1 MHTSLRDRIYII
13 LTAVVF
19 ATAIYMVFIHA
30 PTERIMGS
38 IQKIFYFHLA
48 CALAGFLSFLCA
60 FVSGIFYLVR
70 RDMKWDI
77 LGAASV
83 EIGLVFTT
91 LVLVT
96 GMLWGRPVWN
106 TWWTW
111 DPRLTTSLILWFIY
125 ASCLILRFSVDRQ
138 DKRATFFAVMTIIG
152 FVDVP
157 IVFMSA
163 RLWRSIH
170 PVVIR
175 ADSIDMAP
183 AMIHALL
190 VTLTAFIMLWIL
202 LLYQRSRTLS
212 MHNRI
217 QLLEKQL
224 YGEKT

>member
-1 MHTSLRDRIYII
+1 MRSSLRDRIYII
-13 LTAVVF
+13 LTALVF
-19 ATAIYMVFIHA
+19 VTAIYMVFIHA
-30 PTERIMGS
+30 PTERVMGP

-48 CALAGFLSFLCA
+48 CALAAFLSFLTA

-70 RDMKWDI
+70 RDLQWDI

-91 LVLVT
+91 LVLIT
-96 GMLWGRPVWN
+96 GVLWGRPVWN
-106 TWWTW
+106 AWWTW

-125 ASCLILRFSVDRQ
+125 AACLILRFSVDRQ
-138 DKRATFFAVMTIIG
+138 DKRAAFCAVMAIAG

-157 IVFMSA
+157 IVFLSA
-163 RLWRSIH
+163 RLWRTIH

-175 ADSIDMAP
+175 AGSIDMAP
-183 AMIHALL
+183 AMIQALL
-190 VTLTAFIMLWIL
+190 VALAAFTMLWVA
-202 LLYQRSRTLS
+202 LLYQRSRTLF

-224 YGEKT
+224 DGEQT